1 MASEGDRKPSDESE
15 SDSLNESAD
24 QLSRDDVEHPISP
37 ESLERISPERREEII
52 RAFSSV
58 TQVTTPIFNP
68 ILERFTSDHVSRMI
82 DNEENENVR
91 EHDSENSRR
100 RYLFAYFLV
109 VVCVVVGL
117 IVFFVASD
125 NRDLIAPLVAAIAGF
140 LGGFAAGQRFRS

>member
-1 MASEGDRKPSDESE
+1 MVSEGDPKPSDGE
-15 SDSLNESAD
+15 SDPLNESPV
-24 QLSRDDVEHPISP
+24 QPSQDDVEHTVPP
-37 ESLERISPERREEII
+37 DSLERISPGRREEIT

-82 DNEENENVR
+82 DNEENENIR
-91 EHDSENSRR
+91 EHNSENSRR

-125 NRDLIAPLVAAIAGF
+125 NRDLIAPLVAAVAGF
-140 LGGFAAGQRFRS
+140 LGGFAAGQRFRP